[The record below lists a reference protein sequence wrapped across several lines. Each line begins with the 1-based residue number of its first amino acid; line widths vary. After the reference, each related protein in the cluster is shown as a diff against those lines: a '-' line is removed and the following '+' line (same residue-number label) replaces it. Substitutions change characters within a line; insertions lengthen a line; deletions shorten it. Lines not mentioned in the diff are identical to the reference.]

1 MLGFEVE
8 VVGDGEKVKEQSPK
22 MGALLD
28 KTHAKIVLYTT
39 DEAIKEK
46 QTVKVPNLSG
56 MTAVAAN
63 GTLTNLGLNIR
74 IFGTPNYLANGVV
87 VVKQSHAPGETVEVG
102 TVIDITFG
110 NPNDGDM
117 TFDPDE

>member
-1 MLGFEVE
+1 
-8 VVGDGEKVKEQSPK
+8 

-28 KTHAKIVLYTT
+28 ETNSKIILYTT

-46 QTVKVPNLSG
+46 ETVKVPNLLG

-74 IFGTPNYLANGVV
+74 IFGTTNYFADGVV
-87 VVKQSHAPGETVEVG
+87 VLKQSPAAGTAVEVG
-102 TVIDITFG
+102 TVIEVTFG
-110 NPNDGDM
+110 NPNDGDV
-117 TFDPDE
+117 TYGEE